1 MLSSVL
7 NSDRALQV
15 TIEIMRGF
23 VRLREL
29 IATGSRNHR
38 PLAAAVVAGADVSWR
53 DGRSP
58 GFLTFSATSRMM
70 TPDCLRAGGIIA
82 MKPDSCEY
90 CNAPLGVAEKLVT
103 VYRHRNSQH
112 FIFEH
117 VPARVCSRCGE
128 RYFSARVA
136 REMDRLMHRRKQRSP
151 TVPVPVIPLK
161 IAV

>member
-58 GFLTFSATSRMM
+58 GFLTFSATSRM
-70 TPDCLRAGGIIA
+70 TG
-82 MKPDSCEY
+82 
-90 CNAPLGVAEKLVT
+90 
-103 VYRHRNSQH
+103 
-112 FIFEH
+112 
-117 VPARVCSRCGE
+117 
-128 RYFSARVA
+128 
-136 REMDRLMHRRKQRSP
+136 
-151 TVPVPVIPLK
+151 
-161 IAV
+161 